1 MEDPLGEGGWARSGG
16 CGIAYRPWCRT
27 AAGPA
32 PGADRMIRGG
42 YWYGDLD
49 GARAAARAWT
59 RPDYLG
65 FQLARSL

>member
-1 MEDPLGEGGWARSGG
+1 
-16 CGIAYRPWCRT
+16 
-27 AAGPA
+27 
-32 PGADRMIRGG
+32 MIRGG